1 MQVLT
6 TALCPPHRYLSSSE
20 RETVL
25 NTALNAFQSVDFSE
39 GDLLHASA
47 HHGVLASPQVLN
59 AFQSVDFSEGDLL
72 FREGDP
78 GVSFILIREG
88 EVIAIEC
95 L

>member
-1 MQVLT
+1 MEGRAQDGAPRSGLLRSSECERPSMQVLR

-25 NTALNAFQSVDFSE
+25 NTA
-39 GDLLHASA
+39 
-47 HHGVLASPQVLN
+47 LN

>member
-1 MQVLT
+1 MKGRAQDGAPRSGLLRSSERV
-6 TALCPPHRYLSSSE
+6 TAQHASAQDGAVSPHRYLSSSE
-20 RETVL
+20 RET
-25 NTALNAFQSVDFSE
+25 
-39 GDLLHASA
+39 
-47 HHGVLASPQVLN
+47 VLN

>member
-1 MQVLT
+1 
-6 TALCPPHRYLSSSE
+6 
-20 RETVL
+20 
-25 NTALNAFQSVDFSE
+25 
-39 GDLLHASA
+39 
-47 HHGVLASPQVLN
+47 VLN

-88 EVIAIEC
+88 EVIATEC

>member
-1 MQVLT
+1 MKGALRTAPHIRDSSAHPSVQRPSMQVLT

-20 RETVL
+20 RET
-25 NTALNAFQSVDFSE
+25 
-39 GDLLHASA
+39 
-47 HHGVLASPQVLN
+47 VLN

>member
-1 MQVLT
+1 MQVLR

-20 RETVL
+20 RET
-25 NTALNAFQSVDFSE
+25 
-39 GDLLHASA
+39 
-47 HHGVLASPQVLN
+47 VLN

>member
-1 MQVLT
+1 MQRPCMQVLT
-6 TALCPPHRYLSSSE
+6 TALCPPTGTFPHPSVRRCSTPSSRSYLTDVS
-20 RETVL
+20 
-25 NTALNAFQSVDFSE
+25 
-39 GDLLHASA
+39 LHASA